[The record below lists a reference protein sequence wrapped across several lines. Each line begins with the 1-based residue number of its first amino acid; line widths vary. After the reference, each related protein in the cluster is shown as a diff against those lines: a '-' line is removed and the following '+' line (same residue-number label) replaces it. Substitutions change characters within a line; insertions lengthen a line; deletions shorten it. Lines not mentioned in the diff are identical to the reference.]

1 MLDFVAG
8 GSNSFG
14 CQRGAAKRLVLG
26 FIFEG
31 LEKYIIVIPQFLGL
45 PTCKLTS

>member
-8 GSNSFG
+8 GNNSFG

-31 LEKYIIVIPQFLGL
+31 LEKYIIVIPKFWAF
-45 PTCKLTS
+45 PPAN